1 MYYNSTNQELEKVD
15 RKAQKVRDLMTQ
27 ASPAQVTN
35 LWRQLD
41 ISAIYH
47 DWGLEG
53 QVVLPD
59 ELKGA
64 FNNRPVTDA
73 NSLPLYTALRA
84 HRKAIELSREIAQKK
99 QLAFTVDLF
108 REFHALYAT
117 DPESAKNGRYR
128 KEIPLHRS
136 YFHEIAQPN
145 KIASS
150 MRKLISW
157 LNDPEEA
164 LSLHPINWVTKF
176 HFRFMRIFPFV
187 ETSGKIARTIF
198 NMVLIRQG
206 YLPAIIHATE
216 RQRYYEAIRQS
227 QEDLA
232 VLTTESAL
240 ASLDAA
246 EKFLLRAE
254 MAS

>member
-1 MYYNSTNQELEKVD
+1 MYYNSTNKDLQKLDK
-15 RKAQKVRDLMTQ
+15 KAKRIRNLMADASQGQIADL
-27 ASPAQVTN
+27 
-35 LWRQLD
+35 WHQLD
-41 ISAIYH
+41 ISTVYH

-59 ELKGA
+59 ELEGA
-64 FNNRPVTDA
+64 FNNHPVRDA
-73 NSLPLYTALRA
+73 TALPLYTALRS
-84 HRKAIELSREIAQKK
+84 HRKAIELAREIAAQKE
-99 QLAFTVDLF
+99 FTFSVDLF

-136 YFHEIAQPN
+136 YFHEISQPN

-164 LSLHPINWVTKF
+164 MTLHPINWVTKF
-176 HFRFMRIFPFV
+176 HFRFMRIFPYV

-198 NMVLIRQG
+198 NMILIRQG
-206 YLPAIIHATE
+206 FLPAIIHATE

-227 QEDLA
+227 QEELT

-246 EKFLLRAE
+246 EKFLLRAK

>member
-1 MYYNSTNQELEKVD
+1 MYYNSTNKEFERIDK
-15 RKAQKVRDLMTQ
+15 KAERIRDLMTD
-27 ASPAQVTN
+27 ASQSQVTS

-41 ISAIYH
+41 ISTIYH

-59 ELKGA
+59 ELDGA

-73 NSLPLYTALRA
+73 TALPLYTALRA
-84 HRKAIELSREIAQKK
+84 HRKAIELSREIAQRK
-99 QLAFTVDLF
+99 QFSFSVELF
-108 REFHALYAT
+108 REFHALFST
-117 DPESAKNGRYR
+117 DPESAKTGRYR

-136 YFHEIAQPN
+136 YYHEIAQPN

-164 LSLHPINWVTKF
+164 LSLHPIYWVTKF
-176 HFRFMRIFPFV
+176 HFLFMRIFPYV
-187 ETSGKIARTIF
+187 ETSGKIARTVF
-198 NMVLIRQG
+198 NMVLIRHG

-227 QEDLA
+227 QEEL
-232 VLTTESAL
+232 VELTTESAL
-240 ASLDAA
+240 ASLEAA
-246 EKFLLRAE
+246 EKFLLRAK

>member
-1 MYYNSTNQELEKVD
+1 MYYNSTNEDLEKLD
-15 RKAQKVRDLMTQ
+15 KKAERVRDLMTD
-27 ASPAQVTN
+27 ASQSQITD

-41 ISAIYH
+41 ISTVYH

-59 ELKGA
+59 ELEGA

-73 NSLPLYTALRA
+73 TALPLYTALRS
-84 HRKAIELSREIAQKK
+84 HRKAIELAREIAARK
-99 QLAFTVDLF
+99 QFTFSVDLF

-136 YFHEIAQPN
+136 YFHEISQPN

-176 HFRFMRIFPFV
+176 HFRFMRIFPYV
-187 ETSGKIARTIF
+187 ETSGKIARTIY
-198 NMVLIRQG
+198 NMTLIRQG

-227 QEDLA
+227 QEELA

-246 EKFLLRAE
+246 EKFLLRAK